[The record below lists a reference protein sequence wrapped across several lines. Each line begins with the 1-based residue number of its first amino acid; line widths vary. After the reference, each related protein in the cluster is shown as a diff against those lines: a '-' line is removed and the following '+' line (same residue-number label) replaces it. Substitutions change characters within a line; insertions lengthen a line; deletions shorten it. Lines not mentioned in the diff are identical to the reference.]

1 MALDPKLDSVDIN
14 VTLLLEGGHQQT
26 LAIAPNS
33 SLLQQ
38 LMSTL
43 TDPVGQRSQRLF
55 QIPIQDGQA
64 VLAFTGDR
72 LVGVITE
79 PPMVLPSSGLATASG
94 AVVEPSPVWRI
105 PNFLSPA
112 EHQHLLDWTVQQERQ
127 FQPSTTSTQAVDY
140 RKSLVLYTLPE
151 IGELF
156 SQKIHAALP
165 LVLDQLAIAPFQPT
179 QIETQLTAHN
189 DGHYYRV
196 HNDSDSADTCTRVL
210 TYVYY
215 FHHQPKAFT
224 GGDLR
229 VYDSHIQQN
238 TYVQAESFHTV
249 EPLDNSI
256 VFFPSHVMHEVL
268 TIHCP
273 SRAFLD
279 SRFTINGWIRG

>member
-1 MALDPKLDSVDIN
+1 
-14 VTLLLEGGHQQT
+14 
-26 LAIAPNS
+26 
-33 SLLQQ
+33 
-38 LMSTL
+38 
-43 TDPVGQRSQRLF
+43 
-55 QIPIQDGQA
+55 
-64 VLAFTGDR
+64 
-72 LVGVITE
+72 
-79 PPMVLPSSGLATASG
+79 
-94 AVVEPSPVWRI
+94 
-105 PNFLSPA
+105 
-112 EHQHLLDWTVQQERQ
+112 
-127 FQPSTTSTQAVDY
+127 
-140 RKSLVLYTLPE
+140 
-151 IGELF
+151 
-156 SQKIHAALP
+156 
-165 LVLDQLAIAPFQPT
+165 VLDQLAIAPFQAT

-196 HNDSDSADTCTRVL
+196 HNDSGSADTCTRVL

-224 GGDLR
+224 GGELR